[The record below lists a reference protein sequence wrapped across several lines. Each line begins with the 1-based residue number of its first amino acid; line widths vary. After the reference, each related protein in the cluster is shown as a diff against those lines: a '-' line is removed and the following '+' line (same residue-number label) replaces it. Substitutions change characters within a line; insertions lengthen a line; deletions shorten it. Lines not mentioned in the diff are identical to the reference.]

1 MQKMTRTF
9 AAPLPLLLSLLL
21 LPSAGEAQVRLI
33 PQAGLYAAVTD
44 LGTVDSSEGALN
56 VGEQE
61 SSLALGLTLDFG
73 SDGPLGFRLS
83 GIYGTDSEVP
93 VGGIGCTGADCKL
106 RSTLLGLSA
115 GAVLRPFPAGFP
127 LRPYVLAGGGI
138 KRYSFDFGS
147 DSPLQDA
154 LGDESVATGVL
165 GVGVDWNLAILKGN
179 VEITDYLSGSVVD
192 GGDTQHDFFFMV
204 GLILG

>member
-1 MQKMTRTF
+1 MMNERNV
-9 AAPLPLLLSLLL
+9 AALALSLVLAL
-21 LPSAGEAQVRLI
+21 VPSTGEAQVRLV
-33 PQAGLYAAVTD
+33 PQAGLYASVTD

-73 SDGPLGFRLS
+73 SDGPLGFRIS

-93 VGGIGCTGADCKL
+93 VGGIGCAGVDCKL
-106 RSTLLGLSA
+106 RSTLLGLAA

-127 LRPYVLAGGGI
+127 LRPYVVAGGGI
-138 KRYSFDFGS
+138 KRYNFDFGS
-147 DSPLQDA
+147 ESPLQDA
-154 LGDESVATGVL
+154 FGDESVATGVL
-165 GVGVDWNLAILKGN
+165 GVGIDWNLVLLKGN
-179 VEITDYLSGSVVD
+179 LEITDYLSGSVLD
-192 GGDTQHDFFFMV
+192 GGDTQHDFFVMV